1 MTAIR
6 VISCDLV
13 ERFTAL
19 DCARMRSQFSAARK
33 LRNVTQFT
41 WVKARIRKM
50 DASDYR
56 AKTQLLTGM
65 TVALREARRFN
76 DPS

>member
-1 MTAIR
+1 
-6 VISCDLV
+6 
-13 ERFTAL
+13 
-19 DCARMRSQFSAARK
+19 
-33 LRNVTQFT
+33 
-41 WVKARIRKM
+41 M